1 MTADPVV
8 NVEGLSIDITTARGT
23 IHAVRDVSFTV
34 ERGKTLCIV
43 GESGSGKSITSLG
56 LMGLLPGSATR
67 RAARLELGGTD
78 LMALGSRAMADVRGS
93 RMAMI
98 FQEPMTSLNP
108 SLTIGEQMAEM
119 LARHRGAS
127 RKLAFEKAAFWLQ
140 KVGIPA
146 AATRIDQF
154 PHQLSGGLRQRVMIA
169 MMLMCEPE
177 FIIADE
183 PTTALDVSIQAQIL
197 HLLSSLQ
204 RELGMTMIFITHDL
218 GVVSR
223 IADDV
228 AVMYGGQLVETA
240 LTADLFARPQHPY
253 TRGLIDCIPIPGKTK
268 PGAHLGS
275 IPGTI
280 PSLMGALEG
289 CAFAP
294 RCAYATTECRSGKLE
309 LTPNSANQSVRCLH
323 PIGGAQS
330 LAVTMEETE

>member
-1 MTADPVV
+1 MS
-8 NVEGLSIDITTARGT
+8 VEPFVQVESLNIEFATTRGT
-23 IHAVRDVSFTV
+23 IKAVRDVSFSV
-34 ERGKTLCIV
+34 EQGKTLCIV

-56 LMGLLPGSATR
+56 LMGLLPPTAKRNATR
-67 RAARLELGGTD
+67 LRVGGTD
-78 LMALGSRAMADVRGS
+78 LLSLDRRAMADVRGS

-119 LARHRGAS
+119 LTRHRGSS
-127 RKLAFEKAAFWLQ
+127 RKQALEKAAFWLE

-146 AATRIDQF
+146 ATNRLRQY
-154 PHQLSGGLRQRVMIA
+154 PHHLSGGLRQRVMIA

-197 HLLSSLQ
+197 FLLSSLQ

-223 IADDV
+223 IADHV
-228 AVMYGGQLVETA
+228 AVMYGGQLVELA
-240 LTADLFARPQHPY
+240 PTADLFARPQHPY
-253 TRGLIDCIPIPGKTK
+253 TRGLINCIPIPGKTK

-275 IPGTI
+275 IPGSI
-280 PSLMGALEG
+280 PSLAGKLQG

-294 RCAYATTECRSGKLE
+294 RCDFATANCRTDTLALREKGSDR
-309 LTPNSANQSVRCLH
+309 AVRCLY
-323 PIGGAQS
+323 PIKPNASPDIALERSQ
-330 LAVTMEETE
+330 

>member
-1 MTADPVV
+1 MTADPFVA
-8 NVEGLSIDITTARGT
+8 VEGLSIDITTARGT

-34 ERGKTLCIV
+34 ERGRTLCIV

-56 LMGLLPGSATR
+56 LMGLLPSTATR
-67 RAARLELGGTD
+67 HAARLKLGDTD
-78 LMALGSRAMADVRGS
+78 LMALGLRAMADLRGN

-119 LARHRGAS
+119 LTRHRGAS
-127 RKLAFEKAAFWLQ
+127 RKQALEKAIFWLD

-146 AATRIDQF
+146 PATRIDQF

-223 IADDV
+223 IADNV

-240 LTADLFARPQHPY
+240 PTADLFANPQHPY

-275 IPGTI
+275 IPGSI

-294 RCAYATTECRSGKLE
+294 RCTYASNECRTGKLA
-309 LTPNSANQSVRCLH
+309 LTHSTANLSVRCLH
-323 PIGGAQS
+323 PLGAEPTP
-330 LAVTMEETE
+330 AAKMEESE

>member
-1 MTADPVV
+1 MVV
-8 NVEGLSIDITTARGT
+8 HGLHSN
-23 IHAVRDVSFTV
+23 S
-34 ERGKTLCIV
+34 V
-43 GESGSGKSITSLG
+43 GRKQAMEDLLKSVG
-56 LMGLLPGSATR
+56 FEAP
-67 RAARLELGGTD
+67 D
-78 LMALGSRAMADVRGS
+78 
-93 RMAMI
+93 
-98 FQEPMTSLNP
+98 
-108 SLTIGEQMAEM
+108 
-119 LARHRGAS
+119 AS
-127 RKLAFEKAAFWLQ
+127 KY
-140 KVGIPA
+140 
-146 AATRIDQF
+146 
-154 PHQLSGGLRQRVMIA
+154 PHEFSGGQRQRIGIA
-169 MMLMCEPE
+169 RALAVEPKL
-177 FIIADE
+177 IICDE
-183 PTTALDVSIQAQIL
+183 SVAALDVSIQAQIL

-240 LTADLFARPQHPY
+240 PTADLFARPQHPY

-294 RCAYATTECRSGKLE
+294 RCAYAITECRSGKLE